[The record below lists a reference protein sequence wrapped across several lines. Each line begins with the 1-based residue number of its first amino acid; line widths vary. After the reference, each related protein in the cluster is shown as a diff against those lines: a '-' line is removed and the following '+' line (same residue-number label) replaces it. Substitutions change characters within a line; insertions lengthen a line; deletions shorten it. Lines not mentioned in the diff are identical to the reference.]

1 MNTARE
7 EIIHAVERL
16 KIIVIIRGITGET
29 LLRTVDAIARGG
41 IGLAEITFDQSGKT
55 DDRQIASDIRMLR
68 NAFDS
73 KVHIGAGTVMT
84 VEQVRL
90 AKDAGAEFII
100 SPDCYEDVIRETV
113 RLGMVSIPGAFT
125 PTEAANAH
133 RFGADFVKLF
143 PNSEVKIS
151 YLKALAT
158 PLSHIRFLAVGG
170 VNADNL
176 TEYLAAGAK
185 GVGVATG
192 IVNKERIAAGDF
204 EAVTRLAKSYTSQI

>member
-1 MNTARE
+1 
-7 EIIHAVERL
+7 
-16 KIIVIIRGITGET
+16 
-29 LLRTVDAIARGG
+29 
-41 IGLAEITFDQSGKT
+41 
-55 DDRQIASDIRMLR
+55 
-68 NAFDS
+68 
-73 KVHIGAGTVMT
+73 
-84 VEQVRL
+84 
-90 AKDAGAEFII
+90 
-100 SPDCYEDVIRETV
+100 
-113 RLGMVSIPGAFT
+113 MVSIPGAFT

>member
-16 KIIVIIRGITGET
+16 KIIVIIRGVTGDT

-68 NAFDS
+68 NAFDG
-73 KVHIGAGTVMT
+73 KVYIGAGTVMT

-176 TEYLAAGAK
+176 TEYLAAGAR

>member
-29 LLRTVDAIARGG
+29 LLRTVDAIAKGG

-68 NAFDS
+68 NAFDG

-176 TEYLAAGAK
+176 TEYLAAGAR

-192 IVNKERIAAGDF
+192 IVNKARIAAGDF

>member
-16 KIIVIIRGITGET
+16 KIIVIIRGITGDT
-29 LLRTVDAIARGG
+29 LLRTVDAIAKGG

-55 DDRQIASDIRMLR
+55 DDRQIASDIRMLH
-68 NAFDS
+68 NAFDG

>member
-16 KIIVIIRGITGET
+16 KIIVIIRGITGDT
-29 LLRTVDAIARGG
+29 LLRTVDAIAKGG

-55 DDRQIASDIRMLR
+55 DDRQIASDIQMLR
-68 NAFDS
+68 NAFDG

-158 PLSHIRFLAVGG
+158 PLSHVRFLAVGG

>member
-16 KIIVIIRGITGET
+16 KIIVIIRGITGDT
-29 LLRTVDAIARGG
+29 LLRTVDAIAKGG

-68 NAFDS
+68 NAFDG
-73 KVHIGAGTVMT
+73 KVYIGAGTVMT

-176 TEYLAAGAK
+176 TEYLAAGAR